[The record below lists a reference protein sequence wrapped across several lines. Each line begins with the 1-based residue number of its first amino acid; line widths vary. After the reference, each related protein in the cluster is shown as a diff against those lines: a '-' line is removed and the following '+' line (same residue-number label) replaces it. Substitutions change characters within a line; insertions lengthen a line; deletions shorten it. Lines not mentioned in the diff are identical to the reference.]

1 VGGLGLEAGF
11 EGVNLLL
18 EGDDVEGE
26 LFYFF
31 YEGFLGGDE
40 GDALMAYLCL
50 GRQAWEVFILADE
63 GF

>member
-31 YEGFLGGDE
+31 YEGFLSGDE
-40 GDALMAYLCL
+40 GDALMAY
-50 GRQAWEVFILADE
+50 F
-63 GF
+63 